1 MTRGRTLPG
10 GETLR
15 ETALTTDEQTTNNAP
30 MPASAA
36 PGRLVVVSG
45 PSGTGKS
52 TLVRRVVT
60 LCAPKVVLSVSATS
74 RAPRDGEVDGVDYL
88 FLGRD
93 SFEQAVARGEFLEW
107 AEVHGNLYG
116 TPAGPVAQAV
126 ARGCCVLLEI
136 DVQGGMQVRSR
147 VPDAY
152 LIFVRTPTFED
163 LEARLRARGTD
174 GEATILR
181 RLANARAELDQS
193 SHYDVQLI
201 NDDLDRA
208 VAELADVLGRL
219 SPNSGGS

>member
-1 MTRGRTLPG
+1 MRTHTDG
-10 GETLR
+10 DGILR
-15 ETALTTDEQTTNNAP
+15 ETALTIDERTTNA
-30 MPASAA
+30 PASAPA
-36 PGRLVVVSG
+36 ASGRLVVVSG

-52 TLVRRVVT
+52 TLVRRVVEQ
-60 LCAPKVVLSVSATS
+60 CAPGVVLSISATS
-74 RAPRDGEVDGVDYL
+74 RAPRVGEVDGVDYL
-88 FLGRD
+88 FLSRED
-93 SFEQAVARGEFLEW
+93 FEQAIARGEFLEW

-126 ARGCCVLLEI
+126 ARGCRVLLEI

-147 VPDAY
+147 VPDAF
-152 LIFVRTPTFED
+152 LIFVHAPSFEV

-181 RLANARAELDQS
+181 RLANARAELEQS
-193 SHYDVQLI
+193 PRYDVQLV

-219 SPNSGGS
+219 SPGSGGS